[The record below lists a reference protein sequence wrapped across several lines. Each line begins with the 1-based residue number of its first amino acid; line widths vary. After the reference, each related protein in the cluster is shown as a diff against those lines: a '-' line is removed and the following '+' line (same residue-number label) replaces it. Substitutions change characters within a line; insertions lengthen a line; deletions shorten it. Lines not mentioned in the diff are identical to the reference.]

1 MYLKTSIPTIVGLII
16 LMIGS
21 FTTSALAE
29 AGDPVQG
36 NVFGAGNDV
45 GEPQPLAETLEALG
59 RRYGVFFTYDA
70 ELVAGREVDFTP
82 AAEETLEMAIDRL
95 LAGTGLGYEL
105 FGDKYFVLYEDSKR
119 GRRDANRLRRKV
131 RQIDRLEKRSRTGLL
146 RSDGELQ
153 RVESTI
159 GEITS
164 TGLVNGRVTDA
175 AGEPLIGV
183 SVVVIGTTR
192 GRLTD
197 ADGRFQLPLKAVTET
212 LEISYLGFA
221 PQRLNA
227 RRGGQLTVRMQPVEN
242 ELPEVVIVG
251 YGTINP
257 VDATSSIVQIDAD
270 EVPVGQTVNA
280 PHQWL
285 QGKVAGVQVLGGN
298 GEQGSFQSIRIRG
311 SASMNASNEPLY
323 VVDGMPVDNNPHV
336 PTGLQPGRNPLN
348 TLNPGDVARVTV
360 LKDAA
365 AGAIYGS
372 RAANGV
378 VLIETRQSQLFRK
391 PKLEYSGWVS
401 VAQPAAEL
409 SVHDAAGFRELVGD
423 VAPWRL
429 TELGE
434 ADTDWQSEILATA
447 LSQQHTL
454 SYGAGNDR
462 SAYRVSAGYLD
473 RRSIIA
479 GAGSERVNVSLNGR
493 HTLFDQQLTL
503 TADAKLGRMTD
514 RFVAPSIF
522 NYAYAFDPTQP
533 VRVADSPWGGYFE
546 YQNDLTIKNPL
557 GEAEQVEDEGRTLRL
572 LAHVKASFAPAFAP
586 HLKATLYLGTDV
598 TNGRRNLFAPATV
611 RYQYANQGEFRL
623 ATQQR
628 RSRLAEAYL
637 NYDRRVAGDR
647 LGLGLTAG
655 HTYQHFV
662 ADFPE
667 ELYLGIESADYSFG
681 EIPVS
686 DRSSTNAQFQ
696 ENRLASFF
704 GRSSF
709 DWDHRYYLTASF
721 RTDGS
726 SRFSPNNRW
735 ASFPAASVAWRLTE
749 ENFLTKRPAWLDEL
763 KLRAGWGITGNQE
776 IGDYQY
782 LPTFSLGGNEVRF
795 PFGNEYLV
803 TARPNAISTNLKWEQ
818 TASATVALEATF
830 FDGRV
835 RTTIEAYRSV
845 TNDLLSRVIVPAGSN
860 LSDVVLTNVGSIRN
874 HGFELSTDLQLI
886 KKKDVRWSVSFN
898 LATNKNEVL
907 SLGPAPDRNFRAIS
921 TGTISGGVGNT
932 IQIYREGEPLNT
944 FYVFAHKR
952 DRNGRPLIDG
962 IDHNGDG
969 LVNLADIY
977 EDTNGD
983 GQVNDRDKRAFHQ
996 PAPTLFGGLQTSLR
1010 VKRWGLHAS
1019 LRGQTGNYVYNNLAA
1034 VSESYDRILSEP
1046 ELLNVPL
1053 GIRESGFRSPQFFS
1067 DYFIEDASFLRMDAL
1082 TVDYAL
1088 PKGQKL
1094 PAGRLYLTLQNVF
1107 TLTAYRG
1114 LDPEIGNVSGN
1125 PGVPRYGIDDL
1136 VFPRSRSFVAGFNID
1151 F

>member
-1 MYLKTSIPTIVGLII
+1 MVGLII
-16 LMIGS
+16 LMVGPLISPAFAGGS
-21 FTTSALAE
+21 
-29 AGDPVQG
+29 DPARN
-36 NVFGAGNDV
+36 NVAFKQKPTI
-45 GEPQPLAETLEALG
+45 EPQPLTETIEALG
-59 RRYGVFFTYDA
+59 RRYGVFFTYDVG
-70 ELVAGREVDFTP
+70 LVTGREVDFTP
-82 AAEETLEMAIDRL
+82 IAEETLEVAIERL
-95 LAGTGLGYEL
+95 LVGTGLAYEL
-105 FGDKYFVLYEDSKR
+105 FGDKYFVLYEDSQR

-131 RQIDRLEKRSRTGLL
+131 RQVDRLEQRSRTGLL
-146 RSDGELQ
+146 RSDGQLQ
-153 RVESTI
+153 KTESTI
-159 GEITS
+159 DEITAGS
-164 TGLVNGRVTDA
+164 QANGRVTDETGA
-175 AGEPLIGV
+175 PLMGV
-183 SVVVIGTTR
+183 SIVVNGTSR
-192 GRLTD
+192 GQLTD
-197 ADGRFQLPLKAVTET
+197 EEGRFQLSLTDDTEI
-212 LEISYLGFA
+212 LQFSYLGFA
-221 PQRLNA
+221 TQT
-227 RRGGQLTVRMQPVEN
+227 LTVRRGSRLAVRMESVQN
-242 ELPEVVIVG
+242 ELPKVVIVG

-257 VDATSSIVQIDAD
+257 VDATSSIVQVDAE
-270 EVPVGQTVNA
+270 EVPIGQAINA

-311 SASMNASNEPLY
+311 SASMSASNEPLY

-348 TLNPGDVARVTV
+348 TLNPEDVARVTV

-378 VLIETRQSQLFRK
+378 VLIETRQSKLYHK
-391 PKLEYSGWVS
+391 PKLKYSGWVS
-401 VAQPAAEL
+401 VARPTAKLAI
-409 SVHDAAGFRELVGD
+409 HDAAGFRELVGD
-423 VAPWRL
+423 IAPWRL
-429 TELGE
+429 PELGE
-434 ADTDWQSEILATA
+434 ADTDWQSEILASA

-462 SAYRVSAGYLD
+462 SAYRVSAGYLN
-473 RRSIIA
+473 RASIIK
-479 GAGSERVNVSLNGR
+479 GADSDRLNISFNGR
-493 HTLFDQQLTL
+493 HNLFNRQLEITV
-503 TADAKLGRMTD
+503 DAKLGRVTD
-514 RFVAPSIF
+514 RLVSPTIF
-522 NYAYAFDPTQP
+522 NYAYAFDPTQSVFEP
-533 VRVADSPWGGYFE
+533 GNRWGGYFE
-546 YQNDLTIKNPL
+546 YQNDLTIKNPN
-557 GEAEQVEDEGRTLRL
+557 GEADQVRDEERTFRL
-572 LAHVKASFAPAFAP
+572 LAHLKANYTPAFAP

-598 TNGRRNLFAPATV
+598 TNGRRSMFAPATV
-611 RYQYANQGEFRL
+611 RYQFANQGEFRL
-623 ATQQR
+623 ARQQR
-628 RSRLAEAYL
+628 RSHLAETYL
-637 NYDRRVAGDR
+637 NYDRRLAGGH

-662 ADFPE
+662 ADFPWE
-667 ELYLGIESADYSFG
+667 HYLGIETTDYVFG
-681 EIPVS
+681 QVPLS
-686 DRSSTNAQFQ
+686 DRRSNNALFQ

-704 GRSSF
+704 GRGSF
-709 DWDHRYYLTASF
+709 DWDHRYYLTTSF

-749 ENFLTKRPAWLDEL
+749 ENFLANRPGWLNEL

-803 TARPNAISTNLKWEQ
+803 TARPNAISTDLKWEQ
-818 TASATVALEATF
+818 TVSTTVALEAVF
-830 FDGRV
+830 FDGRL
-835 RTTIEAYRSV
+835 RTVVEAYRSV
-845 TNDLLSRVIVPAGSN
+845 TNDLLSRVVVPAGSN

-874 HGFELSTDLQLI
+874 HGFELSTDLKLI
-886 KKKDVRWSVSFN
+886 DKRNVSWNVSFN
-898 LATNKNEVL
+898 LATNKNRVL
-907 SLGPAPDRNFRAIS
+907 SLGPAPDREFRAIS
-921 TGTISGGVGNT
+921 TGAISGGRGNT
-932 IQIYREGEPLNT
+932 IQIYREGEPLNA

-969 LVNLADIY
+969 RVNLADIY
-977 EDTNGD
+977 EDTDGN

-996 PAPTLFGGLQTSLR
+996 PAPTLFGGLQSSLH

-1019 LRGQTGNYVYNNLAA
+1019 LRAQTGNYVYNNLAA
-1034 VSESYDRILSEP
+1034 VSESYDRILSAP
-1046 ELLNVPL
+1046 ELLNVPID
-1053 GIRESGFRSPQFFS
+1053 IRESGFRSQQLFS

-1088 PKGQKL
+1088 PKNDKA

-1125 PGVPRYGIDDL
+1125 PDVPRYGIDDL
-1136 VFPRSRSFVAGFNID
+1136 IFPRSRSVVAGFSID